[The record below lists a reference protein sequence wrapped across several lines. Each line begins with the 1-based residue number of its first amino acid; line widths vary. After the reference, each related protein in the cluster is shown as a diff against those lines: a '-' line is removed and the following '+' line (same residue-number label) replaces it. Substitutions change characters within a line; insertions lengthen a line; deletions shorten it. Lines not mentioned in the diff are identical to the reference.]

1 MELAIPRAG
10 AVREASLA
18 VGFLG
23 AIGIIAANA
32 VLHAGVVLAFIAGP
46 LLVLFVLARP
56 ELGVWL
62 VILLTPLEVI
72 GPLSFSMSKAAKL
85 ALTLLVATA
94 LLLTR
99 RKDGTNQPDSY
110 VWPFALIVISGFF
123 SSLLAASPL
132 TSLLGLASIAI
143 FVLSYTAV
151 RRSAVLT
158 GKGTLL
164 LRVLIW
170 SAVLLTPLCFLQLT
184 TGYSGVTSA
193 AAEAEDAF
201 GTVWPGI
208 SRASAAFNG
217 PNAAGAFFAV
227 AAIAALTH
235 AIVHRQRRLW
245 YLLAAFLF
253 VADVLTTFSRGAL
266 LGCIL
271 GLAFACW
278 AMRLLSRRR
287 LVALALC
294 SAVALASLAA
304 TENVRKY
311 LRIGADLV
319 SVSPERVGAWQ
330 AAKVI
335 LKRNPVFGIGL
346 YQFQT
351 ASRGIAGVADMP
363 LHPHN
368 GFLKALVEQGPA
380 GGFAYL
386 LFLWAFV
393 RRSRETLRTVV
404 STSQKWVLGAIA
416 GAGICLFTQEL
427 FDANFTLGGSSMAI
441 LFSCLLAIQTTTNSA
456 GAEPEAA

>member
-235 AIVHRQRRLW
+235 AIVHLH
-245 YLLAAFLF
+245 
-253 VADVLTTFSRGAL
+253 
-266 LGCIL
+266 LG
-271 GLAFACW
+271 
-278 AMRLLSRRR
+278 
-287 LVALALC
+287 
-294 SAVALASLAA
+294 
-304 TENVRKY
+304 T
-311 LRIGADLV
+311 
-319 SVSPERVGAWQ
+319 
-330 AAKVI
+330 
-335 LKRNPVFGIGL
+335 
-346 YQFQT
+346 
-351 ASRGIAGVADMP
+351 
-363 LHPHN
+363 
-368 GFLKALVEQGPA
+368 
-380 GGFAYL
+380 
-386 LFLWAFV
+386 
-393 RRSRETLRTVV
+393 
-404 STSQKWVLGAIA
+404 
-416 GAGICLFTQEL
+416 GICLL
-427 FDANFTLGGSSMAI
+427 GDAPVIEKAIGRSCPMFRSCAGLVGCDRERSQVSANRRRPRLGFSRARGRMASCQSDPETESGIRHRPVPIPNSVAGNCGS
-441 LFSCLLAIQTTTNSA
+441 C
-456 GAEPEAA
+456 